1 MSRLAV
7 SKLRYF
13 LRKPKPIFR
22 ENPTQSSCKEECEN
36 KLVFPEWCEYYPT
49 LNRNPKPKPP
59 SGIGL
64 KSPRSSPTPTPSSED
79 NDDENDQ
86 PSTSSSR
93 ISTSPHS
100 DSGIEPASIAN
111 QNPEPWYKKQKFIWA
126 LIAGSIGIVIGIL
139 IGGLGCCAV
148 ANSKK
153 KYKETK
159 KSRLASESSGN
170 LGKEGSGQHDWVDGY
185 STTKRVSY
193 HFEAKNCQNYYFF
206 LFLNSRTIVWSNLD
220 LIHQH
225 IQRRLF

>member
-1 MSRLAV
+1 M
-7 SKLRYF
+7 
-13 LRKPKPIFR
+13 
-22 ENPTQSSCKEECEN
+22 
-36 KLVFPEWCEYYPT
+36 
-49 LNRNPKPKPP
+49 
-59 SGIGL
+59 

-93 ISTSPHS
+93 ISTSPNS
-100 DSGIEPASIAN
+100 DSDIVPASIAN

-170 LGKEGSGQHDWVDGY
+170 LGKEGSGQHEWVDGVEYRHGY

-193 HFEAKNCQNYYFF
+193 HREAKNCSNNYF
-206 LFLNSRTIVWSNLD
+206 LLCF
-220 LIHQH
+220 Q
-225 IQRRLF
+225 F